1 MAEETRHRYAC
12 SLDAP
17 RLARHDLAEFL
28 GPDVPADLVQSAI
41 LLVDELVANAVLH
54 AAGPV
59 EVRARLDAAR
69 LHVEVADG
77 SPQPPRLRDP
87 DVGGRGLRI
96 VDALAAAWGVTPA
109 EGDGKAVWFEL

>member
-1 MAEETRHRYAC
+1 MAEESRHRYAC
-12 SLDAP
+12 SIDAP
-17 RLARHDLAEFL
+17 KLARHDLAAFL
-28 GPDVPADLVQSAI
+28 GPSASAKLVESAI

-54 AAGPV
+54 ARSPV

-77 SPQPPRLRDP
+77 SPQPPRLREP

-96 VDALAAAWGVTPA
+96 VDALASAWGVTPA